1 MSIHDTTFQHEVSGF
16 VGAREERTW
25 VLWDLMP
32 PSRGETFIG
41 HTSHVVTPTFKD
53 WGVQSSHVC
62 LEGKENWKYMS
73 SSSSHHR
80 ITLWEGD
87 GWTGSLQSRHAPQ
100 EVHKMMPWVKEEQ
113 WNFQLY
119 LSFIASFSNVY
130 FLSMS
135 IILVITSMS
144 IYKMHN
150 VYVEVHDDNL

>member
-1 MSIHDTTFQHEVSGF
+1 
-16 VGAREERTW
+16 
-25 VLWDLMP
+25 
-32 PSRGETFIG
+32 
-41 HTSHVVTPTFKD
+41 
-53 WGVQSSHVC
+53 
-62 LEGKENWKYMS
+62 
-73 SSSSHHR
+73 
-80 ITLWEGD
+80 
-87 GWTGSLQSRHAPQ
+87 
-100 EVHKMMPWVKEEQ
+100 MMPWVKEEQ